1 MELLDSTILLF
12 KSKASD
18 KLLKELDQY
27 FKDALI
33 IRDEMSVEL
42 TDKTL
47 ESINAFI
54 QRHIKLDVLNYFVE
68 LNHPQRPDLK
78 AYSAVAHVDL
88 EHYKKTKEFR
98 SLLKLSNN
106 FKLESGNATLA
117 HRGTVIYD
125 GNLLRWKGTL
135 NKFTVL
141 IGLSEEYEHVSYVK
155 FPIQGVSVQL
165 NRGDILIA
173 PAGITHPFTVTDII
187 NGKFK
192 FIDCI

>member
-1 MELLDSTILLF
+1 MQLLDSTILLF
-12 KSKASD
+12 KGKAPE
-18 KLLKELDQY
+18 KLLKDLDSY
-27 FKDALI
+27 FKDVLI
-33 IRDEMSVEL
+33 IRDEMSTQL
-42 TDKTL
+42 TEKSLGLINDFVQKSIKT
-47 ESINAFI
+47 
-54 QRHIKLDVLNYFVE
+54 HVLNYFVE
-68 LNHPQRPDLK
+68 LTHPDRPDLK
-78 AYSAVAHVDL
+78 AYSAVAHIDL

-141 IGLSEEYEHVSYVK
+141 IGLSEEHEHVSFVK

-165 NRGDILIA
+165 NRGDILVA

-187 NGKFK
+187 NGKLK
-192 FIDCI
+192 FIDCL

>member
-12 KSKASD
+12 KRKASD
-18 KLLKELDQY
+18 KVLKELDQY
-27 FKDALI
+27 FKDVLI
-33 IRDEMSVEL
+33 IRDELSVEL
-42 TDKTL
+42 TDKSL
-47 ESINAFI
+47 DLINDFI
-54 QRHIKLDVLNYFVE
+54 QKNVKNDVLNYFVE
-68 LNHPQRPDLK
+68 LNHPDRPDLK
-78 AYSAVAHVDL
+78 AYSAVAHIDL

-106 FKLESGNATLA
+106 FKLESGNAVLT

-141 IGLSEEYEHVSYVK
+141 IGLSEEHEHVSYIK

-192 FIDCI
+192 FIDCL